1 MCSIA
6 PLPLRTASVYDGEM
20 LRIALVVL
28 ALSACSKKDKAPE
41 DKPAEKPAI
50 DLTGPCGPLAVLVDG
65 APLEGLVHGTSVIME
80 SGSYRTPMVQ
90 LYNHD
95 KATCEE
101 ALTGSRTPQENEINV
116 RAWHGEMPG
125 VGIDAFTQ
133 IEGTIT
139 LDKPTE
145 TVGETMQI
153 CVRAPVVFTP
163 NAGAYTGKKVSIS
176 GTFAAPF
183 CGVRKS

>member
-1 MCSIA
+1 MVRFVVIVS
-6 PLPLRTASVYDGEM
+6 
-20 LRIALVVL
+20 LVGLVTG
-28 ALSACSKKDKAPE
+28 CGKKD
-41 DKPAEKPAI
+41 DKPADKPA
-50 DLTGPCGPLAVLVDG
+50 DPSTAAPTPAEGSAKPKVDVSGPCGPLTVLVDG
-65 APLEGLVHGTSVIME
+65 TPIEGLTHGTAVVME
-80 SGSYRTPMVQ
+80 SGSYRTPMIQ
-90 LYNHD
+90 LFNHD

-101 ALTGSRTPQENEINV
+101 ALSGRRSTKENEINV
-116 RAWHGEMPG
+116 RAWHGASPG

-163 NAGAYTGKKVSIS
+163 NAGAFTGKKVSIAGAFS
-176 GTFAAPF
+176 APF
-183 CGVRKS
+183 CGVNKS